1 MYSALNRSL
10 FLQCARMNV
19 HATPCLARLRKD
31 GEGVLCWMANCC
43 RRRISGSEGCKSRSR
58 THISQERC
66 GCVSG
71 RSPRCPGT
79 IAPYSHAPH
88 ARHFR
93 KPKSRQQC
101 NFHKYSPPLSLAL
114 HRRTHHKP
122 YGITDNSV
130 VLKKPHATFA
140 LIGPSFSLAAL
151 PSCHAETG
159 KKVFHFRFRSATEFQ
174 ASI

>member
-1 MYSALNRSL
+1 MKV
-10 FLQCARMNV
+10 ARV
-19 HATPCLARLRKD
+19 EAVQTF
-31 GEGVLCWMANCC
+31 W
-43 RRRISGSEGCKSRSR
+43 
-58 THISQERC
+58 QERC
-66 GCVSG
+66 ACVSG
-71 RSPRCPGT
+71 RSPRCLGT

-88 ARHFR
+88 VRNFK

-101 NFHKYSPPLSLAL
+101 NFHKNSPPLSLAL